1 MRVKICG
8 ITRIEDAQ
16 FAEKA
21 GADAIGV
28 VMFSPSSPRSVH
40 ESKAREIFGC
50 LGPFVT
56 RIIVTHTQS
65 ETDLERILTLP
76 PDAIQI
82 SHLFAFPDKPGVRVL
97 RVIGRG
103 DAIPKSCD
111 AVVIDESMGAG
122 RHFDRTFAK
131 DVVKESAVPVILAG
145 GLTPENVRD
154 AIREIR
160 PYAVDVASG
169 VEEKPGIKEHK
180 KIATFIAAAR
190 EA

>member
-56 RIIVTHTQS
+56 GLLLRTRSQKQIWNVS
-65 ETDLERILTLP
+65 SPSGRDPDL
-76 PDAIQI
+76 D
-82 SHLFAFPDKPGVRVL
+82 LFAFPDKPGVRVL
-97 RVIGRG
+97 W
-103 DAIPKSCD
+103 
-111 AVVIDESMGAG
+111 
-122 RHFDRTFAK
+122 
-131 DVVKESAVPVILAG
+131 
-145 GLTPENVRD
+145 
-154 AIREIR
+154 
-160 PYAVDVASG
+160 
-169 VEEKPGIKEHK
+169 
-180 KIATFIAAAR
+180 
-190 EA
+190 